1 MANYREEHIRNN
13 RRLARQVVGAAALLL
28 ALIGLFTVLG
38 WIVGLV
44 RAALDDTDL
53 RNEYRDR
60 LYGMVMLD
68 PVAFDDVNSVDEGV
82 FKQAAIWGTVYQVQN
97 SGGSLD
103 QYERDPDTGSA
114 LIPALEIDTYISN
127 LLGPDYQVTEGTFS
141 TAEFVYQYDEEKQAY
156 LVPVTSSVAL
166 YTPTV
171 EKITKKDGQR
181 IVTVGYVPT
190 SSNNATGELS
200 LTAPTEPTKYMDYVF
215 TRGENRQWYLT
226 ALRDSDMQ
234 VEVTPIPAPTDAVVD
249 NMQNEEMGTS
259 DASSTEPAP
268 VPAVPVVPPMPEWE
282 FLKTLPFIVRQ
293 GLSTGHADM
302 LGIGV
307 EAVFFP
313 AEAVN
318 RLDDPVLRLVPFL
331 PADEGELLCRESDR
345 RTFQAGGLYA
355 QPDAVIALRAGGVLA
370 VEYKSRGGRMD
381 DPHDIPGS
389 LRPKDLLQTVI
400 GAMVLSASEG
410 VACAP
415 VLRTNNAVYFLRPGK
430 TLATLLAE
438 RIGAAVSFVKPY
450 AERSGISASDY
461 AELCV
466 VPAQMLSGRP
476 VRSEGD
482 LRGEAA
488 HALMLR

>member
-13 RRLARQVVGAAALLL
+13 RRLARQVVGAVALLL

-68 PVAFDDVNSVDEGV
+68 PVAFDDVNSVDEGI

-234 VEVTPIPAPTDAVVD
+234 IEVTPIPAPTDAVVD

-259 DASSTEPAP
+259 DAASTEPAP
-268 VPAVPVVPPMPEWE
+268 VPEE
-282 FLKTLPFIVRQ
+282 
-293 GLSTGHADM
+293 G
-302 LGIGV
+302 
-307 EAVFFP
+307 
-313 AEAVN
+313 AEAAPDAEN
-318 RLDDPVLRLVPFL
+318 LDDPGRGVTLNLKSARLCHAHERALFLRQ
-331 PADEGELLCRESDR
+331 R
-345 RTFQAGGLYA
+345 
-355 QPDAVIALRAGGVLA
+355 
-370 VEYKSRGGRMD
+370 RGGRRCTAR
-381 DPHDIPGS
+381 S
-389 LRPKDLLQTVI
+389 LAIDDLLWD
-400 GAMVLSASEG
+400 GPCCSA
-410 VACAP
+410 AKI
-415 VLRTNNAVYFLRPGK
+415 RW
-430 TLATLLAE
+430 TLVQSAAE
-438 RIGAAVSFVKPY
+438 Y
-450 AERSGISASDY
+450 AIIHLYILE
-461 AELCV
+461 
-466 VPAQMLSGRP
+466 
-476 VRSEGD
+476 
-482 LRGEAA
+482 
-488 HALMLR
+488 

>member
-13 RRLARQVVGAAALLL
+13 RRLARQVVGSVALLL
-28 ALIGLFTVLG
+28 ALIGLFTVLS

-44 RAALDDTDL
+44 RSALDDSGL
-53 RNEYRDR
+53 RKAYRDR

-68 PVAFDDVNSVDEGV
+68 PVAFDDVNSVDPGV

-200 LTAPTEPTKYMDYVF
+200 LTAPTEPTKFMDYVF

-234 VEVTPIPAPTDAVVD
+234 VEVTPTPAPTDAVVD
-249 NMQNEEMGTS
+249 NMQNEEMGAA
-259 DASSTEPAP
+259 DAANTEPES
-268 VPAVPVVPPMPEWE
+268 VPVEGAEVAPDAE
-282 FLKTLPFIVRQ
+282 
-293 GLSTGHADM
+293 GLADTGDA
-302 LGIGV
+302 
-307 EAVFFP
+307 P
-313 AEAVN
+313 AEDA
-318 RLDDPVLRLVPFL
+318 
-331 PADEGELLCRESDR
+331 AAEG
-345 RTFQAGGLYA
+345 
-355 QPDAVIALRAGGVLA
+355 
-370 VEYKSRGGRMD
+370 
-381 DPHDIPGS
+381 
-389 LRPKDLLQTVI
+389 
-400 GAMVLSASEG
+400 
-410 VACAP
+410 
-415 VLRTNNAVYFLRPGK
+415 
-430 TLATLLAE
+430 
-438 RIGAAVSFVKPY
+438 
-450 AERSGISASDY
+450 
-461 AELCV
+461 
-466 VPAQMLSGRP
+466 
-476 VRSEGD
+476 
-482 LRGEAA
+482 
-488 HALMLR
+488 